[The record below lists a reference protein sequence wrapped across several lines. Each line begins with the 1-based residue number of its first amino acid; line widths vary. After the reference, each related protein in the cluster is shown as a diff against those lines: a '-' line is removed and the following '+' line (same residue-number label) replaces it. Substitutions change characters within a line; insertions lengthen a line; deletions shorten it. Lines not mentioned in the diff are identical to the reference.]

1 MHIDVNNAFLSWSA
15 VDLLKQGFKYDIRNS
30 YAVIGGDEEKRHG
43 VVLAKSNPCK
53 KLGIVTGES
62 LYSARKKCPSLKIY
76 PPNLKMYQYYS
87 NQLFNLLSKY
97 TPDIEVFSIDEC
109 FIDYSKVKKLHGDEL
124 EFAYKIKDEIKKE
137 LGFTVNIGIGN
148 NKLCAKMASEF
159 EKPDKVHTL
168 YMHEIEDKL
177 WPLPIEELLWIGKK
191 TSVKLRELNIN
202 TIGDL
207 AKANHNELFK
217 YFKNQAIKMIES
229 ACGIDD
235 SEVVT
240 TYVDPKSISN
250 STTLPYDYT
259 DKKEIY
265 KVIGELAEKVG
276 ISLRKQQKYCNVVA
290 IIIRDKYF
298 HNYSHQIKLKN
309 ATNLTNEIYETAKQ
323 LFDEVWN
330 KEPVRLIGVRLD
342 NLTNST
348 YHQMSLF
355 ESIDDRE
362 KDTTLEEIVDKL
374 KDKYGNKIIKIAT
387 LVDDKKNIKK

>member
-1 MHIDVNNAFLSWSA
+1 
-15 VDLLKQGFKYDIRNS
+15 
-30 YAVIGGDEEKRHG
+30 
-43 VVLAKSNPCK
+43 
-53 KLGIVTGES
+53 
-62 LYSARKKCPSLKIY
+62 
-76 PPNLKMYQYYS
+76 
-87 NQLFNLLSKY
+87 
-97 TPDIEVFSIDEC
+97 
-109 FIDYSKVKKLHGDEL
+109 
-124 EFAYKIKDEIKKE
+124 
-137 LGFTVNIGIGN
+137 
-148 NKLCAKMASEF
+148 
-159 EKPDKVHTL
+159 
-168 YMHEIEDKL
+168 
-177 WPLPIEELLWIGKK
+177 
-191 TSVKLRELNIN
+191 
-202 TIGDL
+202 
-207 AKANHNELFK
+207 
-217 YFKNQAIKMIES
+217 MIES

-240 TYVDPKSISN
+240 TYVDPKSTSN

-362 KDTTLEEIVDKL
+362 KDTTLEEVVDKL